1 MPLTE
6 QDLDMDECNDASILS
21 SFLVLSTLLLAISP
35 DNSLIYYLALVLM
48 ALVGSCGHVV
58 FRCFVCHR
66 PDIEKTIV
74 CRMLVMFSYGIHFS
88 FMCTIVSESFNILA
102 PSWTVEIIE
111 AHPDLTCGL
120 FSLPIFGRNS
130 LTFVGLLIF
139 SVKILR
145 HQFRGEY
152 LEGNHTKLSKLIYFT
167 FSIIIVIPYMVQLLV
182 CQSFCH
188 GMGFKRDMKNTF
200 GNHAEIPLNDC
211 WIPFMEFIAATCLL
225 IVGAL
230 GVLVAFKT
238 VDRRSHFCKNRI
250 SQSGQEKKR
259 EQAQEMEIIKH
270 EVITVRSAPIAENQQ
285 SREIGTEAGYMGPAP
300 TAENQLS
307 REIGTEAGYMGPAPT
322 AENQQS
328 REINTEAGYMGPAP
342 TAENQKSREIDTEA
356 GHMGPT
362 PTAENQQSR
371 KIGTEAGYM
380 GPAPTAENQQSR
392 EINTE
397 AGYMGPAPT
406 AENQQSRD
414 MDTEAGYMEI
424 NTISIYSQAS
434 INLSAQQ
441 DAKWRL
447 SCQVNCFILVLI
459 GFSFLQIIMLFNYVY
474 EDNILLSTI
483 VFRGSHLLF
492 CYGPFCII
500 LQKENVIPWFR
511 RKLAERLSNIKCCS

>member
-1 MPLTE
+1 
-6 QDLDMDECNDASILS
+6 MDECKDASILS

-66 PDIEKTIV
+66 PDIEKTTV

-250 SQSGQEKKR
+250 SQSGQEKKQ
-259 EQAQEMEIIKH
+259 EQAQEMEIINH
-270 EVITVRSAPIAENQQ
+270 EVITVRSVPIAENQQ
-285 SREIGTEAGYMGPAP
+285 SREIGTEAGYMGPA
-300 TAENQLS
+300 L
-307 REIGTEAGYMGPAPT
+307 T

-328 REINTEAGYMGPAP
+328 REIG
-342 TAENQKSREIDTEA
+342 
-356 GHMGPT
+356 
-362 PTAENQQSR
+362 
-371 KIGTEAGYM
+371 
-380 GPAPTAENQQSR
+380 
-392 EINTE
+392 TE

-447 SCQVNCFILVLI
+447 SYQVNCFILVLI
-459 GFSFLQIIMLFNYVY
+459 GISFLQIIMLFNYVY

-511 RKLAERLSNIKCCS
+511 RKLAERLSNI